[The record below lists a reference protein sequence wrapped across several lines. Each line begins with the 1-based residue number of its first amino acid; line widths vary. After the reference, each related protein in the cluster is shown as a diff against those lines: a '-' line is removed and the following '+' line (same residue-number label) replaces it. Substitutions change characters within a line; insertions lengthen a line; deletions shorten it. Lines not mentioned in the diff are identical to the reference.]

1 MKRILVIQTAFIGDA
16 ILVSSLLETLHQGFP
31 DASIDLMLRKGN
43 ESLYL
48 GHPFIRALLVWD
60 KKIDKYTSLFRL
72 VSYVRGEKYDCLI
85 NVQRHWATGLLS
97 VFSKAGHISG
107 FKKNPLSF
115 LFHHSAIHSIDP
127 REGVHEIE
135 RNFKLVSHLK
145 EMKLQP
151 PRLYP
156 SSVVENEVLSYK
168 KLPYICISPASVW
181 FTKQYPFGKWIEFI
195 QSVKNKFVVY
205 LLGGQS
211 DKDYCQAII
220 DEIKAPGIINLAGSL
235 SLLASAALMRDAS
248 MNYVNDSGPLHLCS
262 AVNAPVCA
270 VFCSTIPGFGF
281 GPLSQN
287 STIIETEE
295 PITCRPCGLHGR
307 KNCPQ
312 GHFKCALNIKN
323 NQLLQPLN
331 TN

>member
-16 ILVSSLLETLHQGFP
+16 ILISSLLETLHQGFP
-31 DASIDLMLRKGN
+31 EATIDLMLRKGN
-43 ESLYL
+43 ETLYL
-48 GHPFIRALLVWD
+48 DHPFIGELLIWD
-60 KKIDKYTSLFRL
+60 KKNNKYSNLFRL
-72 VSYVRGEKYDCLI
+72 ICYVRRKKYDCLI
-85 NVQRHWATGLLS
+85 NAQRHLATGLIS
-97 VFSKAGHISG
+97 VLSKAGHISG
-107 FKKNPLSF
+107 FRKNPLSF
-115 LFHHSAIHSIDP
+115 LFHHSAVHLIDP
-127 REGVHEIE
+127 KEGVHETE

-156 SSVVENEVLSYK
+156 SSEVENEVSRYK

-181 FTKQYPFGKWIEFI
+181 FTKQYPVEKWIEFI
-195 QSVKNKFVVY
+195 QSVNKKFVVY
-205 LLGGQS
+205 LLGGGG
-211 DKDYCQAII
+211 DKEFCQAII
-220 DEIKAPGIINLAGSL
+220 NEVKSPGIINLAGSL
-235 SLLASAALMRDAS
+235 SLLASAALMRDAF

-262 AVNAPVCA
+262 ATNAAVCA
-270 VFCSTIPGFGF
+270 VFCSTVPGFGF

-287 STIIETEE
+287 STIVEIKE
-295 PITCRPCGLHGR
+295 PIACRPCGLHGH